1 MTTETESGAASQ
13 PADETVEDGSG
24 ETADEVAEHFSVLIV
39 GAGLSGIGAAHH
51 LQSAFPGRSY
61 AILESRDCIG
71 GTWDLFRYPGVRS
84 DSDMQTLGYRFRPWA
99 QAKAIAD
106 GPSILQYVRDTATEA
121 GIDRHIRFGH
131 RVARA
136 AWSTPDARWTV
147 EAVQDGRPVRFTA
160 DFLYLCTGYY
170 RYDGGY
176 TPEFPGIERFG
187 GSVIHPQQWPSDLD
201 YANKKVVV
209 IGSGATAVT
218 LVPALAEQAAHVTM
232 LQRSPTY
239 VLSLPAQDAIANA
252 LRRAIGSRAGY
263 VVTRWKNIGVSTL
276 IYRLSR
282 TRPHVLKSFIRKS
295 ALKQLPDGY
304 EVDTHFAPRYQP
316 WDQRLCL
323 APDGDLFAAIKAGR
337 ACIVTDRIAG
347 FTDAGIQL
355 ESGNELDADVIVT
368 ATGLRLLVFGA
379 IRLVVDGREVKLPE
393 TMAYKG
399 MMLSGVPNF
408 AYTIGYTNASW
419 TLKAD
424 LVSEFVVRLLRHM
437 DRRGY
442 DQCVPVND
450 DPTVTERPL
459 LDFEAGY
466 VLRSVHE
473 FPKAGSRAPWQMG
486 MSYPHDLV
494 KLRHGRIDDG
504 AMRFTRRERR

>member
-1 MTTETESGAASQ
+1 VTTGIEPDSVSGSA
-13 PADETVEDGSG
+13 EEGSG
-24 ETADEVAEHFSVLIV
+24 ERAEHFSVLIV
-39 GAGLSGIGAAHH
+39 GVGLSGIGAAHH
-51 LQSAFPGRSY
+51 LQSAFPGRRY
-61 AILESRDCIG
+61 AILEARDRIG

-84 DSDMQTLGYRFRPWA
+84 DSDMQTLGYRFRPWK

-106 GPSILQYVRDTATEA
+106 GPAILQYVRDTATEA

-131 RVARA
+131 RVERA
-136 AWSTPDARWTV
+136 AWSSEEARWTV
-147 EAVQDGRPVRFTA
+147 DAVRHDGQPVRFTA

-170 RYDGGY
+170 RYDAGY
-176 TPEFPGIERFG
+176 TPDFPGIERFG
-187 GSVIHPQQWPSDLD
+187 GSVIHPQQWPSGLD
-201 YANKKVVV
+201 YAGKRVVV

-218 LVPALAEQAAHVTM
+218 LVPALAEKAAQVTM

-239 VLSLPAQDAIANA
+239 VLALPAEDAIANA
-252 LRRAIGSRAGY
+252 LRRAIGARAGY

-282 TRPHVLKSFIRKS
+282 TRPHVLKSFIRK
-295 ALKQLPDGY
+295 AAVKQLPEGY

-337 ACIVTDRIAG
+337 ASIVTDRIAG
-347 FTDAGIQL
+347 FTEAGIRL
-355 ESGNELDADVIVT
+355 ESGGELEADVIVT

-424 LVSEFVVRLLRHM
+424 LVSEYVVRLLRYM
-437 DRRGY
+437 DRHGY
-442 DQCVPVND
+442 DKCVPVND

-486 MSYPHDLV
+486 MSYAHDLV
-494 KLRHGRIDDG
+494 KLRHGRINDG
-504 AMRFTRRERR
+504 AMRFTRRARR